1 MKLQLA
7 LLVFGLTLAL
17 GQIVPRRSW
26 CPAPLS
32 PRLPR
37 LSVPVR
43 LIIIHHTATASCSNP
58 HQCQSVLRQIR
69 ADHLRR
75 KFRDIGYNFLIGG
88 DGRIYEGLGFG
99 IRGEHA
105 PNYNSQ
111 SIGIAFIGNFQNAA
125 SCPNDHPNR
134 CAASPG
140 SAQLCSC
147 GTLPNE
153 GHCLPGKT
161 SSGRA

>member
-7 LLVFGLTLAL
+7 LLLFGFTLAL

-26 CPAPLS
+26 CPVPIS

-37 LSVPVR
+37 LMVPVR
-43 LIIIHHTATASCSNP
+43 LIIIHHTVTAPCFNP
-58 HQCQSVLRQIR
+58 QQCQLALRRIR
-69 ADHLRR
+69 DDHMRR

-99 IRGEHA
+99 VRGEHA

-125 SCPNDHPNR
+125 SCPHPHPNR
-134 CAASPG
+134 RPASPG
-140 SAQLCSC
+140 SAQLFSR

-153 GHCLPGKT
+153 GNSLSGKT
-161 SSGRA
+161 SSRRA